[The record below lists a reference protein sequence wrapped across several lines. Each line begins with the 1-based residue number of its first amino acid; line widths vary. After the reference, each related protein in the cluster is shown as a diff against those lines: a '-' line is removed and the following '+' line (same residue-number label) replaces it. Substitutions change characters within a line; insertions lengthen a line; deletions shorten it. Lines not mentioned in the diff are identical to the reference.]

1 MSVRTAL
8 VTGGN
13 RGIGHAIA
21 DKFRREGVNVLSP
34 GRAEM
39 DLLSNCSI
47 DNYLAG
53 LDGSVDILINNA
65 GINPLGTA
73 AEFTD
78 TDLEATLQVNL
89 VAPLRLIRALAPA
102 MTERRFGR
110 IVNISSIW
118 SAVSK
123 PRRTVYSTAKSGING
138 MTRAVAI
145 ELAQYNVLV
154 NAVAPGFVSTSL
166 TRQNNSP
173 EELERIA
180 ATIPC
185 GRLAEPS
192 EIAALVLFLCSD
204 QNSYITG
211 QTLFIDGGYT
221 CL

>member
-1 MSVRTAL
+1 MSVQTAL

-13 RGIGHAIA
+13 RGIGQAIA
-21 DKFRREGVNVLSP
+21 EMFRKQGMNVLTP
-34 GRAEM
+34 ARAEM
-39 DLLSNCSI
+39 DLLSNSSI

-53 LDGSVDILINNA
+53 LDGRVDILVNNA

-73 AEFTD
+73 AGFTD

-89 VAPLRLIRALAPA
+89 IAPLRLIRALAPA
-102 MTERRFGR
+102 MAERRFGR

-123 PRRTVYSTAKSGING
+123 PRRTVYSAAKSGMNG
-138 MTRAVAI
+138 MTRAVAV
-145 ELAQYNVLV
+145 ELAKDNVLI
-154 NAVAPGFVSTSL
+154 NAVAPGFVSTDL

-180 ATIPC
+180 AAIPC
-185 GRLAEPS
+185 GRLAEPA
-192 EIAALVLFLCSD
+192 EIAALVLFLCSER
-204 QNSYITG
+204 NSYITG